1 LKFSL
6 LHTAATPATSFPASV
21 LLSWMLFK
29 NFRFSM
35 ASVPIEWVAKEG
47 IVA

>member
-1 LKFSL
+1 M
-6 LHTAATPATSFPASV
+6 LHTAATPATSLPASF

-35 ASVPIEWVAKEG
+35 APVPLGWVAKEG